1 MSYTAVWEFAK
12 LRSGM
17 NHANTA
23 LSMYVKHYVDLHAKK
38 YEYLKSIYL

>member
-1 MSYTAVWEFAK
+1 MSYTVVWEFVN
-12 LRSGM
+12 LRLGI
-17 NHANTA
+17 NHAKTA